1 MVKGG
6 KMAGIINSITK
17 FFKGIFEKVV
27 KISSNNSSKYNI
39 KGNKKCNIN
48 IVENGDINEK
58 K

>member
-1 MVKGG
+1 
-6 KMAGIINSITK
+6 MAGIINSIIK